1 MPSSGFSASTL
12 ASVDLQK
19 IYRIA
24 LEKFRQATN
33 WVEFYREIF
42 GVRGLLRQAFPLPQQ
57 YHQFQQTP
65 EYVEIQRML
74 AKLRQRA
81 APIRDEE
88 TKVITVR
95 IPRSL
100 YDALHEEAHE
110 HKTSL
115 NKYCISKLVQLL
127 DSRIFSEPAEPPVS
141 TAYPQSVLKG
151 DDFSSG
157 LASPTAKR
165 LGDSP

>member
-1 MPSSGFSASTL
+1 MTNLGLSTAAVASP
-12 ASVDLQK
+12 DLRE

-24 LEKFRQATN
+24 FEKFNQATN

-42 GVRGLLRQAFPLPQQ
+42 GVRGLLRQAFPLPHQ
-57 YHQFQQTP
+57 YQQFQQTP

-74 AKLRQRA
+74 AKLRQRS

-88 TKVITVR
+88 TKVITIR

-100 YDALHEEAHE
+100 YEALHEEAHQ
-110 HKTSL
+110 HRTSL

-127 DSRIFSEPAEPPVS
+127 DSRIFSESEPSSATPVS
-141 TAYPQSVLKG
+141 VQGPGTE
-151 DDFSSG
+151 
-157 LASPTAKR
+157 
-165 LGDSP
+165 

>member
-1 MPSSGFSASTL
+1 MSTPGFSGVSLDA
-12 ASVDLQK
+12 ADVQQ
-19 IYRIA
+19 IYRA
-24 LEKFRQATN
+24 AYEKFRQAAN

-42 GVRGLLRQAFPLPQQ
+42 GVRGLLRQALPLPQQ

-74 AKLRQRA
+74 AKLRQRSV
-81 APIRDEE
+81 PIPDEE

-100 YDALHEEAHE
+100 YEALRKEAHE
-110 HKTSL
+110 HQTSL

-127 DSRIFSEPAEPPVS
+127 DSRVFSDSEDTAPGSAAPEPRQNEPA
-141 TAYPQSVLKG
+141 SVIPA
-151 DDFSSG
+151 S
-157 LASPTAKR
+157 SPTSVK
-165 LGDSP
+165 SPSY